1 MRIGLLHHSI
11 HQDTVGRHVANN
23 RYKPFRIVKRFLSS
37 KEGEII
43 TTFAHE
49 MISIN
54 NLTFE
59 IGSRA
64 LYDEANWH
72 IKPGDKTGL
81 IGANGTGKSTLLKLI
96 VGEYAPTSGT
106 ISMAKDL
113 KIGYLNQ
120 DLLSY
125 HSEKSILHVAMEAFE
140 RQNQLHTEI
149 DNLLRKLE
157 TDYSDDILNKLSDK
171 QMEFEALDGYN
182 IEFRAHEILAGLGF
196 SEEERKRPLAT
207 FSGGW
212 RMRVMLARILLQTPD
227 ILLLDEPT
235 NHLDLPSIK
244 WLETYLQAFEGS
256 IVIVSH
262 DRYFL
267 DRIINKT
274 VESRRGKLTLYAG
287 NYSFY
292 LEEKSL
298 REEIQSNQ
306 FKNQQAKIKQEER
319 LIERF
324 RSKAS
329 KAKMVQSRI
338 KALDK
343 MEKVEEVDDDNPVVN
358 FSFKF
363 SKPSGRHVVTLENI
377 SKRYP
382 NIEILENTDGLIEKG
397 DKIALIGANG
407 KGKSTLLRIV
417 ADADQEF
424 EGTSTKGH
432 NVSQTFFAQHQLE
445 ALHLENSLLQ
455 ELQAYAPRHSET
467 ELRSILGC
475 FLFTGDDVFKKI
487 KVLSGGEKSRVALA
501 KALTADANFLVLD
514 EPTNHLDM
522 ASVNIL
528 IQALQQYE
536 GTLIVVSHDRYFL
549 DHVANKIWFIEN
561 KEIKEYPGT
570 YEEYETWNSKRV
582 IKPQPDKKEEK
593 KVPAPKKE
601 KVSSTENEQ
610 RNLLQKKNKEL
621 SNLEKTISEKE
632 TEVKSLEVA
641 LADEKVYADAEKLK
655 EKTRSYNSTKAELT
669 ALQKTW
675 ESLAEEIMELEGSID

>member
-1 MRIGLLHHSI
+1 LR
-11 HQDTVGRHVANN
+11 
-23 RYKPFRIVKRFLSS
+23 
-37 KEGEII
+37 EI
-43 TTFAHE
+43 

-64 LYDEANWH
+64 LYDEASWH
-72 IKPGDKTGL
+72 IKPGDKAGL
-81 IGANGTGKSTLLKLI
+81 IGANGAGKSTLLKLI
-96 VGEYAPTSGT
+96 VGDHGPTSGT
-106 ISMAKDL
+106 ISMARDL

-125 HSEKSILHVAMEAFE
+125 HSDKSILHVAMEAFE
-140 RQNQLHTEI
+140 RQNQLHVEI
-149 DNLLRKLE
+149 EDLLHKLE
-157 TDYSDDILNKLSDK
+157 TDCSDEVLNKLSDR
-171 QMEFEALDGYN
+171 QIEFEALDGYN

-196 SEEERKRPLAT
+196 SEDEQQRPLAT

-212 RMRVMLARILLQTPD
+212 RMRVMLARILLQNPD

-244 WLETYLQAFEGS
+244 WLEGYLQAFEGA

-274 VESRRGKLTLYAG
+274 VECRKGKLTVYAG

-292 LEEKSL
+292 LEEKAL
-298 REEIQSNQ
+298 REEIQGNQ

-324 RSKAS
+324 RAKAS

-338 KALDK
+338 KALDR
-343 MEKVEEVDDDNPVVN
+343 MEKIDDVDDDNPVVN

-363 SKPSGRHVVTLENI
+363 SKPSGRHVVTLANL
-377 SKRYP
+377 SKSYP
-382 NIEILENTDGLIEKG
+382 NVDILQNAGGLIEKG

-417 ADADQEF
+417 ADADREYS
-424 EGTSTKGH
+424 GTSIKGH

-445 ALHLENSLLQ
+445 ALHLENSILQ
-455 ELQAYAPRHSET
+455 ELVAFAPRHTET

-536 GTLIVVSHDRYFL
+536 GTFIVVSHDRYFL

-570 YEEYETWNSKRV
+570 YAEYESWSARRA
-582 IKPQPDKKEEK
+582 KPTERPEK
-593 KVPAPKKE
+593 KTVKEQPKKE
-601 KVSSTENEQ
+601 KRMPEED
-610 RNLLQKKNKEL
+610 LQKTLRKKNKEL
-621 SNLEKTISEKE
+621 AELESRIAEREADLKKMEAELAKE
-632 TEVKSLEVA
+632 
-641 LADEKVYADAEKLK
+641 DVYSDAQKLQ
-655 EKTRSYNSTKAELT
+655 EATRTYNSAKA
-669 ALQKTW
+669 ACAGLQAEW
-675 ESLAEEIMELEGSID
+675 EGLAREIMEMEG

>member
-1 MRIGLLHHSI
+1 
-11 HQDTVGRHVANN
+11 
-23 RYKPFRIVKRFLSS
+23 
-37 KEGEII
+37 
-43 TTFAHE
+43 

-59 IGSRA
+59 IGSRV

-72 IKPGDKTGL
+72 IKPGDKVGL
-81 IGANGTGKSTLLKLI
+81 IGANGAGKSTLLRLI
-96 VGEYAPTSGT
+96 VGEYTPTSGT
-106 ISMAKDL
+106 ISKAKDI

-125 HSEKSILHVAMEAFE
+125 HSDKSILHVAMEAFE

-149 DNLLRKLE
+149 EDLLQQLE
-157 TDYSDDILNKLSDK
+157 TNYSDDILNKLSDK

-196 SEEERKRPLAT
+196 SDEDQKRPLAT

-212 RMRVMLARILLQTPD
+212 RMRVMLARILLQNPD

-235 NHLDLPSIK
+235 NHMDLPSIK
-244 WLETYLQAFEGS
+244 WLENYLQSFEGA

-267 DRIINKT
+267 DRIVNKI
-274 VESRRGKLTLYAG
+274 VESRKGKLTLYAG

-292 LEEKSL
+292 LEEKEL
-298 REEIQSNQ
+298 RNEIQANQ
-306 FKNQQAKIKQEER
+306 YKNQQAKIKQEER

-324 RSKAS
+324 RAKAS

-338 KALDK
+338 KALER
-343 MEKVEEVDDDNPVVN
+343 MERVEDVDDDNPEVN
-358 FSFKF
+358 FRFKF

-377 SKRYP
+377 SKSYP
-382 NIEILENTDGLIEKG
+382 NIEILRNTGAVIEKG

-417 ADADQEF
+417 AEADSQF
-424 EGTSTKGH
+424 EGKVIKGH
-432 NVSQTFFAQHQLE
+432 NVTQTFFAQHQLE
-445 ALHLENSLLQ
+445 ALHLDNTILQ
-455 ELQAYAPRHSET
+455 ELQSFAPKHTET

-475 FLFTGDDVFKKI
+475 FLFSGDDVFKKI
-487 KVLSGGEKSRVALA
+487 RVLSGGEKSRVALA

-522 ASVNIL
+522 TSVNVL

-536 GTLIVVSHDRYFL
+536 GTFIVVSHDRYFL
-549 DHVANKIWFIEN
+549 DHVANKIWFIED
-561 KEIKEYPGT
+561 KQIKEYPGT
-570 YEEYETWNSKRV
+570 YQEYEEWSAKR
-582 IKPQPDKKEEK
+582 QPKTVAKEEK
-593 KVPAPKKE
+593 KTVKQEVPKTKTTPKEETK
-601 KVSSTENEQ
+601 K
-610 RNLLQKKNKEL
+610 LLQKKNKEL
-621 SNLEKTISEKE
+621 TALEQRIAEKE
-632 TEVKSLEVA
+632 NEIKTLEA
-641 LADEKVYADAEKLK
+641 LLTDASVYSDAIKLQ
-655 EKTRSYNSTKAELT
+655 EATRNYNSAKAEYEKM
-669 ALQKTW
+669 QHKW
-675 ESLAEEIMELEGSID
+675 ESLAEEIMELEKEKGLD

>member
-1 MRIGLLHHSI
+1 
-11 HQDTVGRHVANN
+11 
-23 RYKPFRIVKRFLSS
+23 
-37 KEGEII
+37 
-43 TTFAHE
+43 

-59 IGSRA
+59 LGSRA

-72 IKPGDKTGL
+72 IKPGDKAGL
-81 IGANGTGKSTLLKLI
+81 IGANGAGKSTLLKLI
-96 VGEYAPTSGT
+96 VGDYTPTSGS

-125 HSEKSILHVAMEAFE
+125 HSEKNIVQVAMEAFE
-140 RQNQLHTEI
+140 RQNQLHEEI
-149 DNLLRKLE
+149 ENLLKKLE

-171 QMEFEALDGYN
+171 QTEFEALDGYN

-196 SEEERKRPLAT
+196 SEEEQQRPLAT

-244 WLETYLQAFEGS
+244 WLENYLQSFDGS

-274 VESRRGKLTLYAG
+274 VESRKGKLTAYAG
-287 NYSFY
+287 NYTYY
-292 LEEKSL
+292 LEEKSM

-306 FKNQQAKIKQEER
+306 FKNQQAKIKQEEK

-324 RSKAS
+324 RAKAS

-338 KALDK
+338 KALDR
-343 MEKVEEVDDDNPVVN
+343 MERVDNIDDDNPVVN

-363 SKPSGRHVVTLENI
+363 SKPSGRHVVTLEHV
-377 SKRYP
+377 SKSYP
-382 NIEILENTDGLIEKG
+382 NLEILNDTSAIIEKG

-417 ADADQEF
+417 ADADNEF
-424 EGTSTKGH
+424 SGTNIKGH

-445 ALHLENSLLQ
+445 ALHLENTILE
-455 ELQAYAPRHSET
+455 ELVGFAPKHTET

-549 DHVANKIWFIEN
+549 DHVANKIWFIED

-570 YEEYETWNSKRV
+570 YEEFEVWNSKRTLKSPAKQEKKIV
-582 IKPQPDKKEEK
+582 KEE
-593 KVPAPKKE
+593 PKKE
-601 KVSSTENEQ
+601 KDNSSEDKMRT
-610 RNLLQKKNKEL
+610 LLRKNKEL
-621 SNLEKTISEKE
+621 SQLEERINQKDL
-632 TEVKSLEVA
+632 EVKKLELH
-641 LADEKVYADAEKLK
+641 LADESVYSDSIKLQ
-655 EKTRSYNSTKAELT
+655 ETTRTYNSEKALLVQ
-669 ALQKTW
+669 LQENW
-675 ESLAEEIMELEGSID
+675 ETLAEEIMELET

>member
-1 MRIGLLHHSI
+1 MSAK
-11 HQDTVGRHVANN
+11 VA
-23 RYKPFRIVKRFLSS
+23 KD
-37 KEGEII
+37 EEIFI
-43 TTFAHE
+43 TFAPE

-72 IKPGDKTGL
+72 IKPGDKVGL

-96 VGEYAPTSGT
+96 VGEYSPTSGT

-113 KIGYLNQ
+113 KLGYLNQ

-149 DNLLRKLE
+149 ESLLKKLE

-171 QMEFEALDGYN
+171 QTEFEALDGYS

-196 SEEERKRPLAT
+196 SEEEQQRPLAT

-212 RMRVMLARILLQTPD
+212 RMRVMLARILLQAPD

-244 WLETYLQAFEGS
+244 WLETYLQSFEGA

-274 VESRRGKLTLYAG
+274 VESRKGKLTLYAG

-298 REEIQSNQ
+298 RGEIQSNQ
-306 FKNQQAKIKQEER
+306 FKNQQAKIKQEEK

-338 KALDK
+338 KALDR
-343 MEKVEEVDDDNPVVN
+343 MEKVEEVDDDNPEVN

-377 SKRYP
+377 SKSYP
-382 NIEILENTDGLIEKG
+382 NVEILENTDGLIEKG

-417 ADADQEF
+417 ADADKEF
-424 EGTSTKGH
+424 EGKSTKGH

-445 ALHLENSLLQ
+445 ALHLENSVLQ
-455 ELQAYAPRHSET
+455 ELVAFAPKHTET
-467 ELRSILGC
+467 ELRSILGS

-536 GTLIVVSHDRYFL
+536 GSFIVVSHDRYFL
-549 DHVANKIWFIEN
+549 DNIANKIWFIEK
-561 KEIKEYPGT
+561 KEIKEYPGSYQE
-570 YEEYETWNSKRV
+570 YEEWNSKRV
-582 IKPQPDKKEEK
+582 IKPEIKQEKKPKEE
-593 KVPAPKKE
+593 PKKE
-601 KVSSTENEQ
+601 KAAPTEDVK
-610 RNLLQKKNKEL
+610 RIIQKKNKEL
-621 SNLEKTISEKE
+621 SLLEEKIEEQEVLVKRLETELAQEDIYSDAVKLQEYTRNYNSEKAKLE
-632 TEVKSLEVA
+632 T
-641 LADEKVYADAEKLK
+641 
-655 EKTRSYNSTKAELT
+655 
-669 ALQKTW
+669 LQQDW
-675 ESLAEEIMELEGSID
+675 ESLAEEIMNLEG

>member
-1 MRIGLLHHSI
+1 
-11 HQDTVGRHVANN
+11 
-23 RYKPFRIVKRFLSS
+23 
-37 KEGEII
+37 
-43 TTFAHE
+43 

-64 LYDEANWH
+64 LYDEASWH
-72 IKPGDKTGL
+72 IKPGDKVGL
-81 IGANGTGKSTLLKLI
+81 IGANGTGKSTLLRLI
-96 VGEYAPTSGT
+96 VGQYTPTSGT

-125 HSEKSILHVAMEAFE
+125 HSDKSILHVAMEAFE

-149 DNLLRKLE
+149 ENLLQKLE
-157 TDYSDDILNKLSDK
+157 TDYSDEILNKLSDK

-196 SEEERKRPLAT
+196 SEDEQKRPLAT

-235 NHLDLPSIK
+235 NHMDLPSIK
-244 WLETYLQAFEGS
+244 WLENYLQAFEGA

-267 DRIINKT
+267 DRIIKKT
-274 VESRRGKLTLYAG
+274 VESRKGKLTLYAG

-292 LEEKSL
+292 LEEKAL
-298 REEIQSNQ
+298 RSEIQSNQ

-324 RSKAS
+324 RAKAS
-329 KAKMVQSRI
+329 KAKMAQSRI
-338 KALDK
+338 KALDR
-343 MEKVEEVDDDNPVVN
+343 MEKIDDVDDDNPTVN
-358 FSFKF
+358 FQFKF

-377 SKRYP
+377 SKSYP
-382 NIEILENTDGLIEKG
+382 NLEILKNTDGLIEKG

-417 ADADQEF
+417 ADADHEYT
-424 EGTSTKGH
+424 GTSTKGH

-445 ALHLENSLLQ
+445 ALHLENSIIA
-455 ELQAYAPRHSET
+455 EMQAFAPKHTET

-475 FLFTGDDVFKKI
+475 FLFSGDDAFKKI

-522 ASVNIL
+522 QSVNIL

-549 DHVANKIWFIEN
+549 DHVANKIWFIED

-570 YEEYETWNSKRV
+570 YQEYEEWNAKR
-582 IKPQPDKKEEK
+582 ILNPTEKKPEK
-593 KVPAPKKE
+593 KVVAEQPKKAKPAP
-601 KVSSTENEQ
+601 TEDKFKIIS
-610 RNLLQKKNKEL
+610 KKNKEL
-621 SNLEKTISEKE
+621 ATLEQEISAKENEVRFLENEIAKEEIYSDAVKLQDHTRRYNSEK
-632 TEVKSLEVA
+632 A
-641 LADEKVYADAEKLK
+641 LL
-655 EKTRSYNSTKAELT
+655 NQ
-669 ALQKTW
+669 LQKNW
-675 ESLAEEIMELEGSID
+675 EELAEEIMELEG

>member
-1 MRIGLLHHSI
+1 
-11 HQDTVGRHVANN
+11 V
-23 RYKPFRIVKRFLSS
+23 
-37 KEGEII
+37 
-43 TTFAHE
+43 
-49 MISIN
+49 ISIN

-64 LYDEANWH
+64 LYEDASWH
-72 IKPGDKTGL
+72 IKPGDKAGL
-81 IGANGTGKSTLLKLI
+81 IGANGAGKSTLLKLI
-96 VGEYAPTSGT
+96 VGGYTPTAGT

-113 KIGYLNQ
+113 RIGYLNQ

-125 HSEKSILHVAMEAFE
+125 HSDKSILHVAMEAFE
-140 RQNQLHTEI
+140 RQNRLHAEI
-149 DNLLRKLE
+149 EDLLHRLE
-157 TDYSDDILNKLSDK
+157 TDCSEDVLNRLSDR
-171 QMEFEALDGYN
+171 QTEFEALDGYN

-196 SEEERKRPLAT
+196 SEDEQQRPLAT

-244 WLETYLQAFEGS
+244 WLESYLQAFEGA

-267 DRIINKT
+267 DRIITKT
-274 VESRRGKLTLYAG
+274 VEARKGKLTVYAG
-287 NYSFY
+287 NYTFY
-292 LEEKSL
+292 LEEKAL
-298 REEIQSNQ
+298 REEIQGNQ
-306 FKNQQAKIKQEER
+306 FKNQQARIKQEER

-338 KALDK
+338 KALDR
-343 MEKVEEVDDDNPVVN
+343 MEKIDDVDDDNPVVN

-377 SKRYP
+377 TKSYP
-382 NIEILENTDGLIEKG
+382 NVDILENASGLIEKG

-417 ADADQEF
+417 ADADREF
-424 EGTSTKGH
+424 SGKSTKGH

-445 ALHLENSLLQ
+445 ALHLENNILQ
-455 ELQAYAPRHSET
+455 ELVAFAPKHTET

-536 GTLIVVSHDRYFL
+536 GTFIVVSHDRYFL
-549 DHVANKIWFIEN
+549 DHVANKIWFIEDRQ
-561 KEIKEYPGT
+561 IKEYPGT
-570 YEEYETWNSKRV
+570 YAEYEDWNAKRTV
-582 IKPQPDKKEEK
+582 KKTAAPTKKPAKER
-593 KVPAPKKE
+593 PKKE
-601 KVSSTENEQ
+601 AALSAATDDRQKIL
-610 RNLLQKKNKEL
+610 RKKNKDLADLERQIGEREANLKKLEAEL
-621 SNLEKTISEKE
+621 ASE
-632 TEVKSLEVA
+632 EVYSDARKLQEATRTYNSAKAACARLQSEWEA
-641 LADEKVYADAEKLK
+641 LAG
-655 EKTRSYNSTKAELT
+655 
-669 ALQKTW
+669 
-675 ESLAEEIMELEGSID
+675 EIMELSP

>member
-1 MRIGLLHHSI
+1 
-11 HQDTVGRHVANN
+11 
-23 RYKPFRIVKRFLSS
+23 
-37 KEGEII
+37 
-43 TTFAHE
+43 

-72 IKPGDKTGL
+72 IKPGDKAGL
-81 IGANGTGKSTLLKLI
+81 IGANGAGKSTLLKLI
-96 VGEYAPTSGT
+96 VGDYTPTSGT

-125 HSEKSILHVAMEAFE
+125 HSDKSILHVAMEAFE
-140 RQNQLHTEI
+140 RQNQLHAEI
-149 DNLLRKLE
+149 ETLLQKME

-171 QMEFEALDGYN
+171 QMEFEALDGYS

-196 SEEERKRPLAT
+196 SEDEQQRPLAT

-244 WLETYLQAFEGS
+244 WLENYLQSFEGS

-274 VESRRGKLTLYAG
+274 VESRKGKLNVYAG

-298 REEIQSNQ
+298 REEIQGNQ

-324 RSKAS
+324 RAKAS

-338 KALDK
+338 KALDR
-343 MEKVEEVDDDNPVVN
+343 MEKVDDIDDDNPEVN

-377 SKRYP
+377 SKSYP
-382 NIEILENTDGLIEKG
+382 NLEILQDTSAIIEKG

-417 ADADQEF
+417 ADADKEY
-424 EGTSTKGH
+424 EGKSIKGH

-445 ALHLENSLLQ
+445 ALHLENTIIQ
-455 ELQAYAPRHSET
+455 ELVNFAPKHTET

-528 IQALQQYE
+528 IQALQQFE
-536 GTLIVVSHDRYFL
+536 GTFIVVSHDRYFL
-549 DHVANKIWFIEN
+549 DHVANKIWFIED

-570 YEEYETWNSKRV
+570 YQEYEEWNAKRV
-582 IKPQPDKKEEK
+582 VKKDTSTPK
-593 KVPAPKKE
+593 KVVKEQPKKE
-601 KVSSTENEQ
+601 KVPPSEDKTKLIQ
-610 RNLLQKKNKEL
+610 RKNKEL
-621 SNLEKTISEKE
+621 ASLEQQIEASEK
-632 TEVKSLEVA
+632 SLKEQEA
-641 LADEKVYADAEKLK
+641 NLAKEEIYADAHKLQ
-655 EKTRSYNSTKAELT
+655 EATRTYNSAKASFQQ
-669 ALQKTW
+669 LQQNW
-675 ESLAEEIMELEGSID
+675 EELAEEIMGLEG

>member
-1 MRIGLLHHSI
+1 M
-11 HQDTVGRHVANN
+11 TAKVA
-23 RYKPFRIVKRFLSS
+23 KD
-37 KEGEII
+37 GEIFI
-43 TTFAHE
+43 TFAPE

-72 IKPGDKTGL
+72 IKPGDKVGL

-96 VGEYAPTSGT
+96 VGEYSPTSGT

-113 KIGYLNQ
+113 KLGYLNQ

-140 RQNQLHTEI
+140 RQNQLHSEI
-149 DNLLRKLE
+149 ETLLKKLE
-157 TDYSDDILNKLSDK
+157 TDYSDEILNKLSDK
-171 QMEFEALDGYN
+171 QTEFEALDGYS

-196 SEEERKRPLAT
+196 SEEEQQRPLAT

-212 RMRVMLARILLQTPD
+212 RMRVMLARILLQAPD

-244 WLETYLQAFEGS
+244 WLETYLQSFEGA

-274 VESRRGKLTLYAG
+274 VESRKGKLTLYAG

-298 REEIQSNQ
+298 RGEIQNNQ

-338 KALDK
+338 KALDR
-343 MEKVEEVDDDNPVVN
+343 MEKVDEVDDDNPEVN

-363 SKPSGRHVVTLENI
+363 SKPSGRHVVTMENI
-377 SKRYP
+377 SKSYP
-382 NIEILENTDGLIEKG
+382 NVHILENTNGLIEKG

-417 ADADQEF
+417 ADADKDYD
-424 EGTSTKGH
+424 GTSSKGH

-445 ALHLENSLLQ
+445 ALHLENSILQ
-455 ELQAYAPRHSET
+455 ELVTFAPKHTET
-467 ELRSILGC
+467 ELRSILGS

-536 GTLIVVSHDRYFL
+536 GTFIVVSHDRYFL
-549 DHVANKIWFIEN
+549 DNVANKIWFIEN
-561 KEIKEYPGT
+561 KEIKEYPGN
-570 YEEYETWNSKRV
+570 YKEFDEWNSKRV
-582 IKPQPDKKEEK
+582 IKPEVKEVKKVKEE
-593 KVPAPKKE
+593 PKKE
-601 KVSSTENEQ
+601 KAQPSEDLKRV
-610 RNLLQKKNKEL
+610 LQKKNKEL
-621 SNLEKTISEKE
+621 SLLEENIESQERFVKQLEVELAQEDIYSNAAKLQEHTRNYNSEKAKLE
-632 TEVKSLEVA
+632 SLQQ
-641 LADEKVYADAEKLK
+641 
-655 EKTRSYNSTKAELT
+655 N
-669 ALQKTW
+669 W
-675 ESLAEEIMELEGSID
+675 ESLAEEIMNLEA

>member
-1 MRIGLLHHSI
+1 MSAK
-11 HQDTVGRHVANN
+11 VA
-23 RYKPFRIVKRFLSS
+23 KDA
-37 KEGEII
+37 EIFI
-43 TTFAHE
+43 TFAPE

-72 IKPGDKTGL
+72 IKPGDKAGL

-113 KIGYLNQ
+113 KLGYLNQ

-149 DNLLRKLE
+149 ENLLKKLE
-157 TDYSDDILNKLSDK
+157 TDYSDEILNKLSDK
-171 QMEFEALDGYN
+171 QTEFEALDGYS

-196 SEEERKRPLAT
+196 SEEEQKRPLAT

-212 RMRVMLARILLQTPD
+212 RMRVMLARILLQAPD

-244 WLETYLQAFEGS
+244 WLETYLQSFEGA

-274 VESRRGKLTLYAG
+274 VESRKGKLTLYAG

-298 REEIQSNQ
+298 REEIQGNQ
-306 FKNQQAKIKQEER
+306 YKNQQAKIKQEER

-338 KALDK
+338 KALDR
-343 MEKVEEVDDDNPVVN
+343 MEKVDEVDDDNPEVN

-363 SKPSGRHVVTLENI
+363 SKPSGRHVVTMENI
-377 SKRYP
+377 SKSYP
-382 NIEILENTDGLIEKG
+382 NVEILENTNGLIEKG

-417 ADADQEF
+417 ADADSEF
-424 EGTSTKGH
+424 EGKSIKGH

-445 ALHLENSLLQ
+445 ALHLENSILQ
-455 ELQAYAPRHSET
+455 ELVAFAPKHTET
-467 ELRSILGC
+467 ELRSILGS

-528 IQALQQYE
+528 IQAMQQYE

-549 DHVANKIWFIEN
+549 EHVANKIWFIED

-570 YEEYETWNSKRV
+570 YQEYEEWNSKRV
-582 IKPQPDKKEEK
+582 IKPEAKQEKKPKEE
-593 KVPAPKKE
+593 PKKE
-601 KVSSTENEQ
+601 KAAPSEDTK
-610 RNLLQKKNKEL
+610 RIIQKKNKEL
-621 SNLEKTISEKE
+621 STLEEKIESQESLVKQLETELAKEEIYSDAVKLQEHTRNYNSEKA
-632 TEVKSLEVA
+632 KLEG
-641 LADEKVYADAEKLK
+641 
-655 EKTRSYNSTKAELT
+655 
-669 ALQKTW
+669 LQQDW
-675 ESLAEEIMELEGSID
+675 EALAEEIMNLED

>member
-1 MRIGLLHHSI
+1 
-11 HQDTVGRHVANN
+11 
-23 RYKPFRIVKRFLSS
+23 
-37 KEGEII
+37 
-43 TTFAHE
+43 

-64 LYDEANWH
+64 LYDEADWH
-72 IKPGDKTGL
+72 IKPGDKAGL
-81 IGANGTGKSTLLKLI
+81 IGANGAGKSTLLKLI
-96 VGEYAPTSGT
+96 VGDYSPTSGT

-125 HSEKSILHVAMEAFE
+125 HSDKSILHVAMEAFE
-140 RQNQLHTEI
+140 RQNQLHAEMEV
-149 DNLLRKLE
+149 LLQKLE
-157 TDYSDDILNKLSDK
+157 TDYSDDILNKLSNR
-171 QMEFEALDGYN
+171 QLEFEALDGYS

-196 SEEERKRPLAT
+196 SEEEQQRPLAT

-212 RMRVMLARILLQTPD
+212 RMRVMLARILLQAPD

-244 WLETYLQAFEGS
+244 WLETYLQAFDGA

-267 DRIINKT
+267 DKIINKT
-274 VESRRGKLTLYAG
+274 VECRKGKLNVYAG

-292 LEEKSL
+292 LEEKAL
-298 REEIQSNQ
+298 REEIQGNQ
-306 FKNQQAKIKQEER
+306 FKNQQAKIKQEEK

-324 RSKAS
+324 RAKAS

-338 KALDK
+338 KALDR
-343 MEKVEEVDDDNPVVN
+343 MEKVDNVDDDNPEVN

-377 SKRYP
+377 SKSYP
-382 NIEILENTDGLIEKG
+382 NLEILRDTSAIIEKG

-417 ADADQEF
+417 ADADREY

-445 ALHLENSLLQ
+445 ALHLENSILQ
-455 ELQAYAPRHSET
+455 ELANFAPKHTET

-570 YEEYETWNSKRV
+570 YQEYEEWSAKRV
-582 IKPQPDKKEEK
+582 IEKAPSTEK
-593 KVPAPKKE
+593 KAPKEQPKKE
-601 KVSSTENEQ
+601 KSTPPTEDKN
-610 RNLLQKKNKEL
+610 RMLQKMNKEL
-621 SNLEKTISEKE
+621 ASLEQKIGEREKE
-632 TEVKSLEVA
+632 
-641 LADEKVYADAEKLK
+641 LK
-655 EKTRSYNSTKAELT
+655 ELELNLAKEDVYSDAPKLQEATRTYNSAKAFFVQ
-669 ALQKTW
+669 LQEEW
-675 ESLAEEIMELEGSID
+675 EKLAEEIMELEG